1 MESCAYT
8 LQLSFVLVCIF
19 IRLQFSLCTC
29 ARAIQLS
36 SRTAHQLQTMRYLYT
51 DGVLT
56 LFEGA
61 PRRHADASDLD
72 AASLALGNGE
82 KDCTLR
88 VSVVRRFHTLRLVV
102 CKAVLPE
109 GEPIA
114 RCVPENPL
122 AVTIALLK

>member
-1 MESCAYT
+1 
-8 LQLSFVLVCIF
+8 
-19 IRLQFSLCTC
+19 
-29 ARAIQLS
+29 
-36 SRTAHQLQTMRYLYT
+36 MRYLYT

-88 VSVVRRFHTLRLVV
+88 VSVVCRFHTLRLVV

-114 RCVPENPL
+114 CCVPENPL
-122 AVTIALLK
+122 AVTIATVK